1 MSSLLLLRPA
11 GEALV
16 AVLSFDGGVTDFLFG
31 FLATSAGFSAFS
43 LEALAVALFLG
54 LIAAL
59 VRLEVVVDDFISASS
74 SSSVI
79 AAAAGGLHASLVV
92 VNMTGLALLP

>member
-1 MSSLLLLRPA
+1 MLLRPA

-31 FLATSAGFSAFS
+31 FLATSAFFFSAFS
-43 LEALAVALFLG
+43 LAALAVALFLG
-54 LIAAL
+54 LIASL

-79 AAAAGGLHASLVV
+79 AAAARGLHASFVV